1 MRNQKEQ
8 DTGKA
13 EEVKCVARKQKKGN
27 ETKEAKLERRTKS
40 HKNFQTWQGE
50 RKKKQNKRAGKCS

>member
-1 MRNQKEQ
+1 MKVTSLKIRTYNEKSKRK

-27 ETKEAKLERRTKS
+27 ETKEAKLERRTKN
-40 HKNFQTWQGE
+40 HKNFQTW
-50 RKKKQNKRAGKCS
+50 

>member
-40 HKNFQTWQGE
+40 HKNFQTW
-50 RKKKQNKRAGKCS
+50 